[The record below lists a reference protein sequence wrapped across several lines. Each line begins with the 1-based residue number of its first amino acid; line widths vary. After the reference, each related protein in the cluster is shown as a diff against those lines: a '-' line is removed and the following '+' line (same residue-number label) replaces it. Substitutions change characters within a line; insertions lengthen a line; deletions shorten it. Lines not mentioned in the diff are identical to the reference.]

1 MSRPRLIPVLLAL
14 LLGAFAALPPPAALA
29 QAEEDEET
37 GLNGVSSAKLALIMR
52 YIEASNTLGTY
63 DQSVRGVV
71 KQYEQI
77 FPQVEPKFWQEFT
90 SYHTDVTDLYKRL
103 IPVYAK
109 HFTESDLKDILVFLE
124 SPAGRKYTAVLPQ
137 VSLDVM
143 KAAREFEIDL
153 NKRIIQK
160 LRDSGY

>member
-1 MSRPRLIPVLLAL
+1 MPSPRLILALVVL
-14 LLGAFAALPPPAALA
+14 LLGGVLAPPPPAARA
-29 QAEEDEET
+29 QAEDDDET
-37 GLNGVSSAKLALIMR
+37 GLNGVSTAKLALIMR

-71 KQYEQI
+71 KQYEQR
-77 FPQVEPKFWQEFT
+77 FPQVEPKFWTEFI
-90 SYHTDVTDLYKRL
+90 SFHTDATDLYKRL

-109 HFTESDLKDILVFLE
+109 HFTESDLKDILAFME

-137 VSLDVM
+137 LSLEVV
-143 KAAREFEIDL
+143 KAAHEFELDL

>member
-1 MSRPRLIPVLLAL
+1 MPRPRLIPVLLAL
-14 LLGAFAALPPPAALA
+14 LLGAVAALPPPAALA
-29 QAEEDEET
+29 QAEEDEES
-37 GLNGVSSAKLALIMR
+37 GLSGISSAKLALIMR

-63 DQSVRGVV
+63 DQAVRSVV
-71 KQYEQI
+71 KQYEQR

-90 SYHTDVTDLYKRL
+90 SFHTDANDLYKRL

-109 HFTESDLKDILVFLE
+109 HFTESDLKDILAFLE

-137 VSLDVM
+137 LSLEVV
-143 KAAREFEIDL
+143 KAAHAFELDL
-153 NKRIIQK
+153 NKRIIQR

>member
-1 MSRPRLIPVLLAL
+1 MPRPRLILLLLAL
-14 LLGAFAALPPPAALA
+14 LLGGATALPPPAARA

-37 GLNGVSSAKLALIMR
+37 GLNGVSSVKLALIMR
-52 YIEASNTLGTY
+52 YIEASNTLGMY
-63 DQSVRGVV
+63 DQSVRGVLQ
-71 KQYEQI
+71 QYEQR

-90 SYHTDVTDLYKRL
+90 SFHTEATDLYRRL

-109 HFTESDLKDILVFLE
+109 HFTESDLKDILAFME

-137 VSLDVM
+137 LSLEVV
-143 KAAREFEIDL
+143 KAARDFELDL